1 MTAADVDPAVIEMVD
16 RSMVDFYVQG
26 RRRPWADIKIDDDV
40 VWGATGLPLQAFNGA
55 VGATFSEST
64 ADARIE
70 AVLDYYRE
78 LKLDMSWWVGPTS
91 PAWLGDR
98 LVAHGLAL
106 DGIAP
111 ALAVSLDGWSAPP
124 RPDGLSV
131 EVVADAAAF
140 HDAMDV
146 MFEGFEMPPE
156 VQPLFEERFRG
167 YSVGPGLTQRTYVA
181 RLEGRPVAT
190 SLGSVLDGI
199 VAIYNVATV
208 PAARRRGAG
217 RRGDG
222 GGDGRRPGR
231 RRALGDPR
239 DLRDGPVRVRAAWL
253 PAGGGGRDLRRQLL
267 RSAGRA
273 ARVIV
278 RPTGGGIYVPAGPR
292 STNAPNPRS
301 PTKAPSRTAARPRTN
316 TDRTAPATLRPSYGV

>member
-1 MTAADVDPAVIEMVD
+1 LTAADVDPAVIEMVD

-70 AVLDYYRE
+70 TVLAYYRE
-78 LKLDMSWWVGPTS
+78 LRLDMSWWVGPTS

-98 LVAHGLAL
+98 LVAHGLVL

-111 ALAVSLDGWSAPP
+111 ALAVPLEGWSAPT
-124 RPDGLSV
+124 RPDGISI

-146 MFEGFEMPPE
+146 MFEGFEMPRD

-167 YSVGPGLTQRTYVA
+167 YSIEPGATSRTFVA
-181 RLEGRPVAT
+181 RLDGRPIAT
-190 SLGSVLDGI
+190 SLGSTLDGI

-208 PAARRRGAG
+208 AAARRRGAG
-217 RRGDG
+217 AAVTAAAMADAQAAGARWAILESSEM
-222 GGDGRRPGR
+222 GRSVYER
-231 RRALGDPR
+231 LGFR
-239 DLRDGPVRVRAAWL
+239 QVAEVAIF
-253 PAGGGGRDLRRQLL
+253 AGNFSEGSGAPETPGGRH
-267 RSAGRA
+267 
-273 ARVIV
+273 
-278 RPTGGGIYVPAGPR
+278 PTG
-292 STNAPNPRS
+292 
-301 PTKAPSRTAARPRTN
+301 
-316 TDRTAPATLRPSYGV
+316 

>member
-1 MTAADVDPAVIEMVD
+1 MTAADVDPAVIEMID

-70 AVLDYYRE
+70 TVLAYYRE

-98 LVAHGLAL
+98 LLAHGLVL

-111 ALAVSLDGWSAPP
+111 ALAVPLEGWSAPP
-124 RPDGLSV
+124 RPHGVSI
-131 EVVADAAAF
+131 EVVADATAF

-167 YSVGPGLTQRTYVA
+167 YTVGSELTQRTYVA

-190 SLGSVLDGI
+190 SLGSALDGI

-217 RRGDG
+217 G
-222 GGDGRRPGR
+222 
-231 RRALGDPR
+231 A
-239 DLRDGPVRVRAAWL
+239 V
-253 PAGGGGRDLRRQLL
+253 
-267 RSAGRA
+267 
-273 ARVIV
+273 
-278 RPTGGGIYVPAGPR
+278 
-292 STNAPNPRS
+292 
-301 PTKAPSRTAARPRTN
+301 TAAAMADAQADGARWAILETSEMGRSVYERLGFRQVAEVAIYAGNFAGAPR
-316 TDRTAPATLRPSYGV
+316 G

>member
-1 MTAADVDPAVIEMVD
+1 MTAADIDPAVIEMVD

-70 AVLDYYRE
+70 TVLDYYRE

-181 RLEGRPVAT
+181 RLDGRPVAT
-190 SLGSVLDGI
+190 SLGSVLDGHRRDLQRRDR
-199 VAIYNVATV
+199 AGRA
-208 PAARRRGAG
+208 AARRR

-239 DLRDGPVRVRAAWL
+239 DLRDGPVRVRAARL
-253 PAGGGGRDLRRQLL
+253 PAGGEGRDLRRQLL
-267 RSAGRA
+267 RSVGRGLTAELSTVRRRFRDIARIALGHTREGRPLA
-273 ARVIV
+273 AAQ
-278 RPTGGGIYVPAGPR
+278 G
-292 STNAPNPRS
+292 
-301 PTKAPSRTAARPRTN
+301 
-316 TDRTAPATLRPSYGV
+316 DRTGIGRDFCGSP

>member
-111 ALAVSLDGWSAPP
+111 ALAVSLDGWLAPP

-217 RRGDG
+217 
-222 GGDGRRPGR
+222 
-231 RRALGDPR
+231 
-239 DLRDGPVRVRAAWL
+239 AA
-253 PAGGGGRDLRRQLL
+253 
-267 RSAGRA
+267 
-273 ARVIV
+273 V
-278 RPTGGGIYVPAGPR
+278 
-292 STNAPNPRS
+292 
-301 PTKAPSRTAARPRTN
+301 TAAAMADAQVDGARWAILETSEMGRSVYERLGFRRVAEVAIYAGN
-316 TDRTAPATLRPSYGV
+316 FSGAPGEPHG